1 VSKSDDAMLT
11 PSAAEPRTLDRRDFL
26 TKLAAGAV
34 LAPLAKAGVVASGM
48 PDPQLRAPSNL
59 RVVSTGT
66 LTSSARRPEVGASLG
81 LIAGIGLLLIWRSGP
96 RAPQRRTAR
105 AGWMMRRNEL
115 IRQAGIESVSSVQ
128 LLGLQAFAI
137 A

>member
-66 LTSSARRPEVGASLG
+66 LTSSNLRYLGQCAYRRKT
-81 LIAGIGLLLIWRSGP
+81 W
-96 RAPQRRTAR
+96 T
-105 AGWMMRRNEL
+105 
-115 IRQAGIESVSSVQ
+115 
-128 LLGLQAFAI
+128 
-137 A
+137 